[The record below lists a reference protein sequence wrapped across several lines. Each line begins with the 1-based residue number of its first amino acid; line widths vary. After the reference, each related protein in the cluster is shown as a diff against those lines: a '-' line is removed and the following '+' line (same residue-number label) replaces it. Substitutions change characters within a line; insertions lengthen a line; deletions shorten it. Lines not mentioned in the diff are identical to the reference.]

1 MGKILWVIFLLNGIL
16 AFISGVLNG
25 MFGTGGGTV
34 ALPLLKRV
42 TNDEKTA
49 FQTVQLFVLPL
60 AILSSVTYQKSEKV
74 SGIGLMCLSALLG
87 GVLGAFFSN
96 KIKVKYL
103 KLLFGAVILY
113 VGIRSAL

>member
-1 MGKILWVIFLLNGIL
+1 MLNGIL
-16 AFISGVLNG
+16 AFISGALNG

-34 ALPLLKRV
+34 ALPMLKRV
-42 TNDEKTA
+42 TNDEKVA

-60 AILSSVTYQKSEKV
+60 AILSSVTYQKSENVK
-74 SGIGLMCLSALLG
+74 GIGIMCFGALFG
-87 GVLGAFFSN
+87 GVLGAFFSK

-113 VGIRSAL
+113 VGIRSVL